1 MAGRTGIK
9 SKIRSQQLNPVFHFQ
24 NKKEDEDV
32 LTNELIKQS
41 RLSGVLNLSGRGLG
55 TGNLNNISITNS
67 NRKKSHQD
75 HQVRLY
81 HLIS

>member
-55 TGNLNNISITNS
+55 TGNLNNISITNP